1 MPTHYYIC
9 AHLGFLYVCHRLT
22 RYRRNADRAT
32 FSSSTSVCSLS
43 FLNFITFLR
52 HQITQKRD
60 EVKKRSVIETINDEL
75 KNVAQLVHAG
85 HRSVL
90 NLVVNVLSV
99 VAAYSFFEKE
109 PSINID

>member
-9 AHLGFLYVCHRLT
+9 AHLGFLHICHRLT

-52 HQITQKRD
+52 HQIAQKSD
-60 EVKKRSVIETINDEL
+60 EVRSEAATIEQADALAKKITDI
-75 KNVAQLVHAG
+75 
-85 HRSVL
+85 
-90 NLVVNVLSV
+90 VN
-99 VAAYSFFEKE
+99 
-109 PSINID
+109 